1 MAEGKIKVVII
12 GAGFGGLE
20 AAKALRRAPA
30 EVVVIDRHNH
40 HCFQPLL
47 YQVATAAL
55 SPADIAW
62 PIRHI
67 LRPQRNA
74 TVFMENVLGIDA
86 EARLVRAEFGEVPY
100 DYLVIA
106 AGAQHSYFGHDE
118 WADYASGLK
127 RIEDATAIRRK
138 ILTAFERAELMPD
151 SDEKQS
157 LLTFVIVGVA
167 RLVSKWPARLPMS
180 RDRRSLRIFVASIPD
195 ARGSFSSKQAL
206 VCCRHF
212 PLAFLI
218 TQGIPLSRAA
228 SRSEPRHS

>member
-1 MAEGKIKVVII
+1 MTRFTSPMTSGPIPSPGRRSRLWVAIHYTSQKRRWRIAKASLRTWHPVMQGEGAPGHANRMAQGKINSGLT
-12 GAGFGGLE
+12 GAGFRGLE

-106 AGAQHSYFGHDE
+106 GGCQHSLFGP
-118 WADYASGLK
+118 
-127 RIEDATAIRRK
+127 RRW
-138 ILTAFERAELMPD
+138 
-151 SDEKQS
+151 
-157 LLTFVIVGVA
+157 V
-167 RLVSKWPARLPMS
+167 
-180 RDRRSLRIFVASIPD
+180 
-195 ARGSFSSKQAL
+195 
-206 VCCRHF
+206 
-212 PLAFLI
+212 
-218 TQGIPLSRAA
+218 
-228 SRSEPRHS
+228 